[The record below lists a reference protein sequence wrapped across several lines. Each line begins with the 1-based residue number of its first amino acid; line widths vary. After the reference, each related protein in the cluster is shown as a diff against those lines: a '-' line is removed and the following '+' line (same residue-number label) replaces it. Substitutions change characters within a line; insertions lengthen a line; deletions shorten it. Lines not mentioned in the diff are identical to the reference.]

1 MTAYNE
7 VEYHLC
13 KWPTTTAISTL
24 ARGVKAHSSAAKVAD
39 CLTPARAGRPEL
51 HSEIA
56 SPTSGLIAGQS
67 AWAAAEPGDGAKAWG
82 FA

>member
-7 VEYHLC
+7 VGYHLC
-13 KWPTTTAISTL
+13 KWPTTTATPTL
-24 ARGVKAHSSAAKVAD
+24 TRGVKALSSVGLAASFAPQ
-39 CLTPARAGRPEL
+39 LRAGRPEL
-51 HSEIA
+51 HSVIA

-82 FA
+82 FS